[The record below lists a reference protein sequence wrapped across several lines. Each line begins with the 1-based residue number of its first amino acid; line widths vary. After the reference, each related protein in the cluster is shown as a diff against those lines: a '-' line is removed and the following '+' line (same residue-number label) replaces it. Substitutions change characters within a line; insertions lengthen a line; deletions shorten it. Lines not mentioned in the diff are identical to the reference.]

1 MEQAG
6 FSEEPRRQPIRR
18 RFIVVLWISMLLFSS
33 FVIVLLTQTFLRPP
47 IRQNISSSDWS
58 GYVVYSDPMNPAPVI
73 RNVSASWIVPT
84 VPVSRRDTYSDVW
97 IGIGGQFDNSLIQTG
112 TEQDSE
118 NGRPVYLAWYEL
130 LPDYSVTI
138 VAVNVSAGD
147 KITASI
153 SLLDAGTN
161 EWLIE
166 IADATNGQSF
176 SQNFIYI
183 SSRLSAEWVVERP
196 TVNEALTTLADFGS
210 VTFTNIKVSTD
221 SVSGTV
227 ADFPFSQVTMYDRQ
241 NNQLVTVS
249 QLASLGTTFNVVYL
263 P

>member
-1 MEQAG
+1 MEQPG

-33 FVIVLLTQTFLRPP
+33 FVIVLLTRTFLRPP

-58 GYVVYSDPMNPAPVI
+58 GYVVYSDPMNPSPEM

-84 VPVSRRDTYSDVW
+84 VPVSRRNTYSDVW

-138 VAVNVSAGD
+138 TAVNVSAGD
-147 KITASI
+147 TITASI
-153 SLLDAGTN
+153 SLIDTGTN

-166 IADATNGQSF
+166 IGDITNGQSF
-176 SQNFIYI
+176 SQRFIYI
-183 SSRLSAEWVVERP
+183 SSRLSAEWIVERP

-210 VTFTNIKVSTD
+210 VTFTDMKVSTD
-221 SVSGTV
+221 SSSGTA

-249 QLASLGTTFNVVYL
+249 QLASHGTTFNVAYL

>member
-1 MEQAG
+1 MEQAV
-6 FSEEPRRQPIRR
+6 FSEEPKRQPIRR

-33 FVIVLLTQTFLRPP
+33 FVIVLLAQIFLRPP
-47 IRQNISSSDWS
+47 IRENISSSDWS
-58 GYVVYSDPMNPAPVI
+58 GYVVFSDSMNPAPVI
-73 RNVSASWIVPT
+73 RDVSASWIVPAVT
-84 VPVSRRDTYSDVW
+84 VSQRDTYSDVW

-130 LPDYSVTI
+130 LSNYSVTI
-138 VAVNVSAGD
+138 TALSVSPRD
-147 KITASI
+147 TIKASI

-166 IADATNGQSF
+166 IADAKNGQSF
-176 SQNFIYI
+176 NKSFFYP

-196 TVNEALTTLADFGS
+196 TVNNALTTLADFGS
-210 VTFTNIKVSTD
+210 VTFSDIKVSSD
-221 SVSGTV
+221 SVSGTA
-227 ADFPFSQVTMYDRQ
+227 ADFPFSQITMYDRP

-249 QLASLGTTFNVVYL
+249 QLASGGTTFNVAYL